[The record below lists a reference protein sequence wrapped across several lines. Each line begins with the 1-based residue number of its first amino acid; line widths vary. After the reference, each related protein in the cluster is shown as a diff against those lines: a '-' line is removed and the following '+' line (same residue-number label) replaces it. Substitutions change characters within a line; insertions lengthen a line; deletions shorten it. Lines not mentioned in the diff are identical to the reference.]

1 LDLPQE
7 AGRPAR
13 SHLRLVAAGHHEV
26 LERARRVLKARH
38 YKPKTIKAYLFWIER
53 FIKFLSPRELDLIR
67 EREVNEF
74 LTNLAVKENVAAST
88 QNQALSALLFL
99 FDKVLGRPLDRIE
112 GVVRAR
118 KPQRLP
124 TVLSRAEGEALL
136 SELDG
141 APRLVAQLLYG
152 GGMRLN
158 EVLNLRVKDID
169 FDRREITIREGKGKK
184 DRVTMLPGAVV
195 VPLKCHLAEVKHTH
209 NGDLARGLGRVPLP
223 TALNRKYPRADR
235 EWVWQWVFPATSYY
249 TDRETHL
256 EYRYHLHP
264 TVVQKAV
271 RAAALRAGIP
281 KHVTPHVLR
290 HSFATHTLE
299 DGYDIRT
306 IQELLGHASVRT
318 TQVYTHVLNRG
329 GHGVRSPLDA
339 M

>member
-1 LDLPQE
+1 ME
-7 AGRPAR
+7 
-13 SHLRLVAAGHHEV
+13 AGHHEV

-38 YKPKTIKAYLFWIER
+38 YKPKTIKAYLFWIKR
-53 FIKFLSPRELDLIR
+53 FIKFVSQRELDLIR

-124 TVLSRAEGEALL
+124 TVLSRAEVEALL

-141 APRLVAQLLYG
+141 VPRLVAQLLYG

-184 DRVTMLPGAVV
+184 DRVTMLPGAVI
-195 VPLKCHLAEVKHTH
+195 VPLNCHLAEVKRIHDA
-209 NGDLARGLGRVPLP
+209 DLARGLGRVPLP
-223 TALNRKYPRADR
+223 TALDRKYPRADR
-235 EWVWQWVFPATSYY
+235 EWVWQWVFPASSYY
-249 TDRETHL
+249 TDRETRL

>member
-1 LDLPQE
+1 MHVPQE
-7 AGRPAR
+7 ASQPAR
-13 SHLRLVAAGHHEV
+13 SHLRLVGAGQYQV
-26 LERARRVLKARH
+26 LERARRVLRAWH

-53 FIKFLSPRELDLIR
+53 FMRFQSPRDLDLIR

-88 QNQALSALLFL
+88 QNQALSALLF
-99 FDKVLGRPLDRIE
+99 FYDKVLGRPLDRIE

-124 TVLSRAEGEALL
+124 TVLSRPEVAALL

-184 DRVTMLPGAVV
+184 DRVTMLPGAVI
-195 VPLKCHLAEVKHTH
+195 VPLKRHLAEVKHIH
-209 NGDLARGLGRVPLP
+209 NADLDRGLGRVPLP
-223 TALNRKYPRADR
+223 TALDRKYPRADR
-235 EWVWQWVFPATSYY
+235 EWVWHWVFPATSYY
-249 TDRETHL
+249 TDRETRL
-256 EYRYHLHP
+256 QYRYHLHP

-271 RAAALRAGIP
+271 RAAAMRARIP
-281 KHVTPHVLR
+281 KQVTPHVLR

>member
-1 LDLPQE
+1 MDVPQE
-7 AGRPAR
+7 ASKGAS
-13 SHLRLVAAGHHEV
+13 SHLRLVGAGRNHV
-26 LERARRVLKARH
+26 LERAERVLRARH
-38 YKPKTIKAYLFWIER
+38 YKPKTIKAYLFWIKR
-53 FIKFLSPRELDLIR
+53 FIRVQSQDDLAQVH

-99 FDKVLGRPLDRIE
+99 YDKVLGRPLDRIE

-124 TVLSRAEGEALL
+124 TVLSRPEVVALL
-136 SELDG
+136 SELEG
-141 APRLVAQLLYG
+141 VPRLIAQLLYG
-152 GGMRLN
+152 TGMRLD
-158 EVLNLRVKDID
+158 EVLSLRVKDVD

-184 DRVTMLPGAVV
+184 DRVTMLPGAVI
-195 VPLKCHLAEVKHTH
+195 VPLKFHLAEVKRIH
-209 NGDLARGLGRVPLP
+209 NADLDRGLGRVPLP
-223 TALNRKYPRADR
+223 AALDRKYPGADR
-235 EWVWQWVFPATSYY
+235 EWVWHWIFPATSYY

-256 EYRYHLHP
+256 QYRFHLHP

-271 RAAALRAGIP
+271 RAAAMRARIP

-290 HSFATHTLE
+290 HFFATHTL
-299 DGYDIRT
+299 
-306 IQELLGHASVRT
+306 
-318 TQVYTHVLNRG
+318 VLNRG

>member
-1 LDLPQE
+1 M
-7 AGRPAR
+7 
-13 SHLRLVAAGHHEV
+13 
-26 LERARRVLKARH
+26 
-38 YKPKTIKAYLFWIER
+38 
-53 FIKFLSPRELDLIR
+53 
-67 EREVNEF
+67 
-74 LTNLAVKENVAAST
+74 TNLAVKQNVAAST

-99 FDKVLGRPLDRIE
+99 FDKVLGRPLDRID

-124 TVLSRAEGEALL
+124 TVLSRQEVLALL
-136 SELDG
+136 AELGG

-169 FDRREITIREGKGKK
+169 FDRREISIREGKGKR

-195 VPLKCHLAEVKHTH
+195 VPLKRHLEDVKRMHDA
-209 NGDLARGLGRVPLP
+209 DLARGLGRVPLP
-223 TALNRKYPRADR
+223 TALGRKYPRADQ
-235 EWVWQWVFPATSYY
+235 EWAWQWVFPATSYY
-249 TDRETHL
+249 TDRETNL

-271 RAAALRAGIP
+271 RAAAMRARIP
-281 KHVTPHVLR
+281 KHVTPHALR

-306 IQELLGHASVRT
+306 VQELLGHASVRT